1 MAIPEGY
8 QFLAKLGIVYKGDY
22 DERVTYNQYDAV
34 YYNGSTY
41 IALVDSPVGP
51 PTADEAN
58 WQYMAQGFL
67 SQVISSL
74 TATDKNG
81 VIGEAGATVNAQELI
96 NGISDDLKDK
106 LDKTGDSSDTIVTF
120 EQASERTNIISGES
134 HKTIFGKIKKWF
146 ADMTAAAFAQIIT
159 SNTDLMATTV
169 SGYLVDAL
177 AVKQQ
182 FDVVNSNLNVK
193 YNEEDDYFYV
203 FLNGSW
209 VKTIKAYAVSIN
221 LITNWEQYLV
231 PNPVNTTITIE
242 NGLLRINSGC
252 NFTFTPPSNGT
263 IKFKIT
269 SFSTNSGSYQFS
281 HDDTYDTLSVQVVY
295 EFKLTNGNQVSFWAG
310 GNTGSSNYV
319 YFSVLEFIPD

>member
-81 VIGEAGATVNAQELI
+81 VIGEAGATVNAQNLI
-96 NGISDDLKDK
+96 DGMSDDIKDK

-182 FDVVNSNLNVK
+182 FDVVNSNLKRTNNVLA
-193 YNEEDDYFYV
+193 
-203 FLNGSW
+203 LNTSHGEILS
-209 VKTIKAYAVSIN
+209 VNCNYYENGIYHIDVSIN
-221 LITNWEQYLV
+221 ITTEVPSGGQIVSLTKNGQLV
-231 PNPVNTTITIE
+231 TFTRRLDASFKNSSGTYNIALLPNTNAFFA
-242 NGLLRINSGC
+242 NGLSIPVG
-252 NFTFTPPSNGT
+252 F
-263 IKFKIT
+263 
-269 SFSTNSGSYQFS
+269 Y
-281 HDDTYDTLSVQVVY
+281 
-295 EFKLTNGNQVSFWAG
+295 KLKMDIV
-310 GNTGSSNYV
+310 
-319 YFSVLEFIPD
+319 E

>member
-8 QFLAKLGIVYKGDY
+8 QFLAKLGIVYKEDY
-22 DERVTYNQYDAV
+22 DESVTYNQYDAV

-51 PTADEAN
+51 PTADGAN

-81 VIGEAGATVNAQELI
+81 VIGEAGATVNAQNLI
-96 NGISDDLKDK
+96 DGMSDDIKNK
-106 LDKTGDSSDTIVTF
+106 LDKTGDASDTIVTF

-134 HKTIFGKIKKWF
+134 HKTILGKIKKWF

-169 SGYLVDAL
+169 AGYLVDAL

-182 FDVVNSNLNVK
+182 FDVVNSNLNK
-193 YNEEDDYFYV
+193 DY
-203 FLNGSW
+203 
-209 VKTIKAYAVSIN
+209 KAI
-221 LITNWEQYLV
+221 
-231 PNPVNTTITIE
+231 
-242 NGLLRINSGC
+242 G
-252 NFTFTPPSNGT
+252 TFTN
-263 IKFKIT
+263 
-269 SFSTNSGSYQFS
+269 
-281 HDDTYDTLSVQVVY
+281 LSVGNYTFASDGYIVWNAFQSGHGFNAAFNTNIPLAQSYDGVQNAGAV
-295 EFKLTNGNQVSFWAG
+295 FALKGMTLTVNSK
-310 GNTGSSNYV
+310 TGADLRFYPIIYKV
-319 YFSVLEFIPD
+319 

>member
-41 IALVDSPVGP
+41 IALVDSQAGP
-51 PTADEAN
+51 PTADGVN

-106 LDKTGDSSDTIVTF
+106 LDKTGDASDTIVTF

-169 SGYLVDAL
+169 EGYLVDAL

-182 FDVVNSNLNVK
+182 FDVVNSNLSTVVLPITSIDNAIVAMSEWSEFT
-193 YNEEDDYFYV
+193 YNDFMATLSLYAIMSVDGTNSIVNF
-203 FLNGSW
+203 GSENAP
-209 VKTIKAYAVSIN
+209 KR
-221 LITNWEQYLV
+221 
-231 PNPVNTTITIE
+231 TTILNVQKLSGKSTSVHAYIDT
-242 NGLLRINSGC
+242 NGLLIVGGASANDYLLI
-252 NFTFTPPSNGT
+252 TGT
-263 IKFKIT
+263 WFK
-269 SFSTNSGSYQFS
+269 
-281 HDDTYDTLSVQVVY
+281 
-295 EFKLTNGNQVSFWAG
+295 K
-310 GNTGSSNYV
+310 
-319 YFSVLEFIPD
+319 